1 MSDRVASQALGW
13 RCDEPVGESGAG
25 TAPAMT
31 RSTLARL
38 VFGVTAAISLM
49 TLGIELVYAVFGWY
63 PGSEPDALTR
73 VVNWFSYFTNVS
85 NILCVVGLSMLAGDP
100 QRDGRWFRPVRLAG
114 LVGITVTFLVYMVAL
129 RPDQVLDGIHIWTNA
144 GYHVAVPIL
153 AVAGWLVFGPF
164 PRADGR
170 SLWLTLLLVAVWAAW
185 TLLHG
190 AVSGWYPY
198 AIIDAST
205 LGYPAALRTAAVIL
219 LLIAGVAG
227 LYTWV
232 DRVRFRRSATSSE
245 APMPH

>member
-1 MSDRVASQALGW
+1 
-13 RCDEPVGESGAG
+13 
-25 TAPAMT
+25 MT
-31 RSTLARL
+31 RSSWARL
-38 VFGVTAAISLM
+38 VFGVTAAISLV
-49 TLGIELVYAVFGWY
+49 TLGIELTYAVFGWY

-85 NILCVVGLSMLAGDP
+85 NILCIVGLTMLARDP
-100 QRDGRWFRPVRLAG
+100 VRDGRWFRPVRLAG
-114 LVGITVTFLVYMVAL
+114 LVGITVTFFVYMVAL

-170 SLWLTLLLVAVWAAW
+170 SVRLTLLWVAVWAAW

-190 AVSGWYPY
+190 ALSGWYPY

-205 LGYPAALRTAAVIL
+205 LGYPAALRTAALIL

-227 LYTWV
+227 LYMWV
-232 DRVRFRRSATSSE
+232 DRVRSRRSATPSE